1 MKSTLRGRAFT
12 ALFSVVLASCSRKP
26 DDPRLDFA
34 NIGFMLQLPPAM
46 QQAMDSLAPGFR
58 FVKINAFRS
67 DIAQF
72 AAQAAG
78 GMQPLFATVAD
89 FDGDGT
95 LDAVVEGTTPTD
107 TALRVIAVLNGAKP
121 RAMEVTRIPLYD
133 ADAVGVYLSR
143 PTGSAKGT
151 FQVVNYPDSST
162 SYLYKGGRF
171 VGTTI
176 GN

>member
-1 MKSTLRGRAFT
+1 MKASLRVLGLA
-12 ALFSVVLASCSRKP
+12 VVLTACSRKP

-34 NIGFMLQLPPAM
+34 NIGFMLHLPPAM

-95 LDAVVEGTTPTD
+95 LDAVVEGTTPAD
-107 TALRVIAVLNGAKP
+107 TALRVIAVMNGAKP

-133 ADAVGVYLSR
+133 ADAVGIYLSR
-143 PTGSAKGT
+143 PTGSAMGT

-162 SYLYKGGRF
+162 SYQYKAGRF

>member
-1 MKSTLRGRAFT
+1 MRVFLRAAGLAILLT
-12 ALFSVVLASCSRKP
+12 ACTRKP

-34 NIGFMLQLPPAM
+34 NIGFMLHLPTAM

-67 DIAQF
+67 DVSQF

-89 FDGDGT
+89 FDGDGA
-95 LDAVVEGTTPTD
+95 LDAVVEGTTPGD
-107 TALRVIAVLNGAKP
+107 TALRVIAVMNGAKP

-151 FQVVNYPDSST
+151 FQLVNYPDSST
-162 SYLYKGGRF
+162 SYLYKKGRF

>member
-1 MKSTLRGRAFT
+1 MRASLRVAALAIVLT
-12 ALFSVVLASCSRKP
+12 ACTKKP

-34 NIGFMLQLPPAM
+34 NIGFMLHLPPAM
-46 QQAMDSLAPGFR
+46 QQALDSLAPGLKM
-58 FVKINAFRS
+58 VKINAFRS
-67 DIAQF
+67 DVAQF

-95 LDAVVEGTTPTD
+95 LDAVVEGTTPGD
-107 TALRVIAVLNGAKP
+107 TALRVIAVMNGRKP
-121 RAMEVTRIPLYD
+121 LAMEVTRVPLYD
-133 ADAVGVYLSR
+133 ADAVGIYLSR
-143 PTGSAKGT
+143 PTGVAKGT
-151 FQVVNYPDSST
+151 FQLVNYPDSST
-162 SYLYKGGRF
+162 SYAYRKGRF